1 MSTERT
7 FTAKEEREFERDYY
21 DGCKHWQEEA
31 YLREW
36 QAATGQTLRAILR
49 ERTAM
54 READELR
61 EWADIQAEWAAHD
74 ECEERE
80 DISQEEMEALYK
92 AEWETMKISEDAKG
106 YEGDELREW
115 EALKLENDMRFYP
128 ERFPERDAQILALV
142 LSHLQGSLASVAT
155 MVEEI
160 GERLEDEDKG
170 RFLAIP
176 AITWTPE
183 GPAQRMVEDY
193 FQTDELKRA
202 ILRDTR
208 GMSLEEV
215 QEALRTGEDWVQSL
229 HLKAD
234 EEIRYTLVDTLW

>member
-1 MSTERT
+1 MTTERI

-31 YLREW
+31 YLRDW
-36 QAATGQTLRAILR
+36 QAATGKTLRAILR

-61 EWADIQAEWAAHD
+61 EWADIQAEWAAV
-74 ECEERE
+74 EEPKE
-80 DISQEEMEALYK
+80 PSEEEMDAYYK
-92 AEWETMKISEDAKG
+92 AEWETHKASEDAKG
-106 YEGDELREW
+106 YEGDELLEW

-128 ERFPERDAQILALV
+128 ERFPERDGQILALV
-142 LSHLQGSLASVAT
+142 LSHLQGSLASIAT

-160 GERLEDEDKG
+160 AERLEDEDKG

-176 AITWTPE
+176 AAMWAPE
-183 GPAQRMVEDY
+183 GPAQKMAEDY
-193 FQTDELKRA
+193 FQTDEFKRA
-202 ILRDTR
+202 ILRVTR

-215 QEALRTGEDWVQSL
+215 REALRSGEDWVQSL
-229 HLKAD
+229 HIKAD
-234 EEIRYTLVDTLW
+234 EDIRYALVDTLW